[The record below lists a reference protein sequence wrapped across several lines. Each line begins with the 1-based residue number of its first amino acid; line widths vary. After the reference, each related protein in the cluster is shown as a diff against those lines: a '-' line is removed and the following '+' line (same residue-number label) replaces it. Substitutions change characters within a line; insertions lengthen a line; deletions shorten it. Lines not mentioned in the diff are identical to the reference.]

1 MPPAVRL
8 ITSELEQ
15 LADLRRLAKAAPID
29 RSRGDELHRCWLP
42 VAGAYVLF
50 GIEGGVTPPRHV
62 LAVAC
67 YNGTEPRALLATI
80 LDLWLYV
87 PVGRALSTYRQ
98 RDGYPVAGTVQW
110 TMKPL

>member
-1 MPPAVRL
+1 M
-8 ITSELEQ
+8 
-15 LADLRRLAKAAPID
+15 
-29 RSRGDELHRCWLP
+29 
-42 VAGAYVLF
+42 
-50 GIEGGVTPPRHV
+50 

-67 YNGTEPRALLATI
+67 YNGTDPRALLATI

-87 PVGRALSTYRQ
+87 PVGRALATYRR